1 MKKIFFFTVL
11 VLSFISMTSF
21 AYADVYS
28 NLQKLDEAAYI
39 AGQSIY
45 KKKTDLTTT
54 QSYQVCKIFMLKY
67 NKKLAEGNGNPNY
80 KLFLH
85 YMSPAEVTY
94 CWAGYIKTKS
104 LFKIDEVAYLIG
116 KRLYNQN
123 PDLSTRRSYIDC
135 ENDSVAYNKSL
146 EAKVGNPNYKVFLDF
161 ITPAEYTYCWV
172 GYLDAAGAGNK

>member
-1 MKKIFFFTVL
+1 MKKIFFSAL
-11 VLSFISMTSF
+11 VFSFVFSASF
-21 AYADVYS
+21 AHADVYS

-45 KKKTDLTTT
+45 KKKSDLTTT

-67 NKKLAEGNGNPNY
+67 NKKLAEKNGNPNF

-94 CWAGYIKTKS
+94 CWSGYIKTKS
-104 LFKIDEVAYLIG
+104 LFKIDEVMYLTG
-116 KRLYNQN
+116 KAFYGKS
-123 PDLSTRRSYIDC
+123 PDLSTKQSYIGC
-135 ENDSVAYNKSL
+135 ENAAVRYNKTL
-146 EAKVGNPNYKVFLDF
+146 EAKSGNPNLKMFLDF

-172 GYLDAAGAGNK
+172 GYLDAAGANR

>member
-1 MKKIFFFTVL
+1 MKKLFFSAL
-11 VLSFISMTSF
+11 VFSFVFSASF
-21 AYADVYS
+21 VHADVYS
-28 NLQKLDEAAYI
+28 NLQKLDGAAYT

-45 KKKTDLTTT
+45 KKKSDLTTT

-80 KLFLH
+80 KQFLH

-104 LFKIDEVAYLIG
+104 LFKIDEIAYLIG

-123 PDLSTRRSYIDC
+123 PDLSTRQSYIGC

-172 GYLDAAGAGNK
+172 GYLDAAGAGK

>member
-1 MKKIFFFTVL
+1 MKKIFFIISF
-11 VLSFISMTSF
+11 LSFILLPSL

-28 NLQKLDEAAYI
+28 NLQKLDGAAYI

-45 KKKTDLTTT
+45 KKKSDLTTS
-54 QSYQVCKIFMLKY
+54 QSYKVCKIFMLKY
-67 NKKLAEGNGNPNY
+67 NQKLAETNRNPNY

-116 KRLYNQN
+116 KKLYNQN
-123 PDLSTRRSYIDC
+123 SSLSTRQSYIGC
-135 ENDSVAYNKSL
+135 ENASVRYDKTL
-146 EAKVGNPNYKVFLDF
+146 ELKVGNPNYKVFLDY

-172 GYLDAAGAGNK
+172 GYLDAAGAAAK

>member
-1 MKKIFFFTVL
+1 MKKIFFMALAIF
-11 VLSFISMTSF
+11 FISMTSS

-28 NLQKLDEAAYI
+28 NLQKLDGAAYA

-45 KKKTDLTTT
+45 KKKSNLTTT

-67 NKKLAEGNGNPNY
+67 NKKLAEGNRNPNY
-80 KLFLH
+80 KQFLH

-104 LFKIDEVAYLIG
+104 LFKIDEIAYLIG

-123 PDLSTRRSYIDC
+123 PDLSTRQSYMGC
-135 ENDSVAYNKSL
+135 ENDSAAYNKSL

-172 GYLDAAGAGNK
+172 GYLDAAGANK